1 MLLISARA
9 SQNESEFSFQLV
21 DVVAELI
28 QGQNKAV
35 KRRDEDAE
43 RRRRLAEEALQER
56 MRQLHEHL
64 TREHKTHV
72 THLVQVN
79 VRSARKSNIMT
90 RTLNKFT
97 HKGWGTPE
105 IPH

>member
-1 MLLISARA
+1 M
-9 SQNESEFSFQLV
+9 
-21 DVVAELI
+21 AELI
-28 QGQNKAV
+28 EGQTKAV

-72 THLVQVN
+72 THLVQVSHFGFPAF
-79 VRSARKSNIMT
+79 RGPLKSHDSRNS
-90 RTLNKFT
+90 
-97 HKGWGTPE
+97 
-105 IPH
+105 